1 MIKFTTGF
9 LLFLVVAPMLGGC
22 AAWEEKWEEKVM
34 EMKLGSVP
42 MANDKEL
49 LLESYPCPD
58 CFHLG
63 PLDYDDM
70 IVALLDK

>member
-1 MIKFTTGF
+1 MIKFITGF

-22 AAWEEKWEEKVM
+22 AAWEEKVM
-34 EMKLGSVP
+34 EMKLGLVP
-42 MANDKEL
+42 MADDKEL
-49 LLESYPCPD
+49 LLDSYPCPG

-63 PLDYDDM
+63 PLDYGDM

>member
-1 MIKFTTGF
+1 MIKFITGF

-22 AAWEEKWEEKVM
+22 AAWEEKVM

-42 MANDKEL
+42 MADDKEL
-49 LLESYPCPD
+49 LLDSYPCPG

-63 PLDYDDM
+63 PLDYGDM

>member
-22 AAWEEKWEEKVM
+22 AAWEEKVM
-34 EMKLGSVP
+34 EMKLGLAP
-42 MANDKEL
+42 MADDKEL
-49 LLESYPCPD
+49 LLDSYPCPG

>member
-1 MIKFTTGF
+1 MIKFITGF

-22 AAWEEKWEEKVM
+22 AAWEEKVM
-34 EMKLGSVP
+34 EMKLSLVP

-49 LLESYPCPD
+49 LLDSYPCPG